1 MCPTSGRFS
10 WGMGIQY
17 FSVDWRWR
25 DHDQGQSNLLVADCG
40 QQKYISLYNSTV
52 QSSGDIQDIPKHN
65 LVPQHVSSILVTSRL
80 NKLLPG
86 SEQQQVV
93 DDVSEPWAVA
103 LCDHEW
109 EYFLLTINTNDLWQS
124 DIFFWHIYL
133 SEFDYFVWREDYL
146 YRTSFKR
153 RKINLITKF
162 PVPGL
167 PPPQCRDLLLCPGK
181 TALFQVSRKLKSLL
195 IWEMREKTKMLLK
208 QSMTEWVFPLL
219 LLFIQTTKQRL

>member
-1 MCPTSGRFS
+1 MESPGHQPPAVLQPGVQPVPLHDAFLSEVKSFQLESLLSGHFVLPGWHLPTRSMCPTSGRFS

-52 QSSGDIQDIPKHN
+52 QSSGDIRDIPKHN

-80 NKLLPG
+80 NKLVPG

-93 DDVSEPWAVA
+93 DNVSEPWAVA

-109 EYFLLTINTNDLWQS
+109 EYFLLTINKNDLWQS
-124 DIFFWHIYL
+124 DIFLWHIYL
-133 SEFDYFVWREDYL
+133 
-146 YRTSFKR
+146 
-153 RKINLITKF
+153 
-162 PVPGL
+162 
-167 PPPQCRDLLLCPGK
+167 
-181 TALFQVSRKLKSLL
+181 
-195 IWEMREKTKMLLK
+195 
-208 QSMTEWVFPLL
+208 
-219 LLFIQTTKQRL
+219 